1 MRELGPRD
9 RVGHYEILD
18 TIGAGGMGKVLR
30 ARDLK
35 LGRDVALKV
44 LPAEVADQP
53 ERLARFRREAQI
65 LASLNH
71 PRIGA
76 IHGLEEADGILALSL
91 ELVEG
96 EDLAQRLA
104 RGALPLDE
112 TLAVA
117 GQIAAGLE
125 YAHERGVVHRDLKP
139 ANVKT
144 TPDGGVKILDFGLAK
159 AYDSDPASGSGS
171 DLASFSPTLS
181 RHMSAAGIIL
191 GTAAYMSPE
200 QARGRPVDKRADI
213 WSFGVVLYE
222 MLTGQRL
229 FTGETVTDVLA
240 AVVRQEISWD
250 ALPPATPPALRQ
262 LLRRCLERDA
272 ARRLRDIGEARIA
285 IEDAIAQPE
294 AARLVG
300 SQGEAAQP
308 QKRPVVPWVVAAA
321 LALALALVAWAPWRS
336 APLPSTPLRLSVE
349 LGANVTL
356 PRPTGNP
363 GTSMVLSPDGRL
375 LVFVGQTGAG
385 MRLLHVRR
393 LEQALASPLPGTE
406 GASHPFLSPDSR
418 WIGFFADNKL
428 KKIAVEGGPAV
439 TLCDAVVDN
448 RGGSWS
454 QDGTILFAVAGE
466 ATLRRISAG
475 GGAVAEL
482 PTSGEAAAAVD
493 ARWPQILP
501 GGRAVIFTSGVS
513 GNYDAASLV
522 VQRLPDGPR
531 KIVHKG
537 GYQGRYVRS
546 GHLLYMR
553 GGALFAAPFDLERL
567 EVVGASMPVL
577 EGVASNPGA
586 GGAQFTASD
595 SGALVFIAGGSQVPP
610 MPIAWLGRD
619 GQARP
624 LRPIPAI
631 YFVIGFSPDGQRL
644 AMDIRDGD
652 EADIWIYEW
661 ARDAMYRLTS
671 NPGQDVSPVWSPD
684 GRWIAFSSTRGDQR
698 TPNLFCQR
706 ADGTGEV
713 LRLTESV
720 TPQFPTSWH
729 PSGRFLA
736 FNDASGRT
744 HISILELSGDGASG
758 WKPAKASALQD
769 SPSIQNNAAF
779 SPDGRWVAYSSSET
793 GILEVYVRP
802 FPGAGGRVRVST
814 SGGQH
819 PMWSRTRSELFY
831 RASGENAIMVAP
843 YRVEGDTFH
852 VQRPNRWS
860 ATAIETRGPFRNFDI
875 HPDGDRFAVMP
886 SVGEERKRDHV
897 TIILGFADELR
908 RLVPVR

>member
-1 MRELGPRD
+1 MSEARRATHAANAEAEAARNGIGLVKLMGRDSGFIAAYTVLVDGQVNFCLVPEVPFGLEAFLSALGERLKRRGHALVVVAEGAGQDLMAKAQAKDASGNVRYGDIGVFLRDRISEHFERERTPDHPEVHRPELHDPQRAGDSARLGLLPAARSQRRARGDERPHEPGRQLLEPPLHARADPARGVRAQEDRPRGGALVERPRLDRAAAGHALMRELGPRD
-9 RVGHYEILD
+9 RVGHYEILEA
-18 TIGAGGMGKVLR
+18 IGAGGMGKVLR

-104 RGALPLDE
+104 RGALPVDE

-159 AYDSDPASGSGS
+159 AYDSDPASASGS
-171 DLASFSPTLS
+171 DLGSFSPTLS

-240 AVVRQEISWD
+240 AVVRQEIAWD

-262 LLRRCLERDA
+262 LVRRCLERDA

-285 IEDAIAQPE
+285 IEDAIARAGCGAPRRQPGRSGTAAE
-294 AARLVG
+294 AIGSAVGGGRGARPRAGARGLG
-300 SQGEAAQP
+300 ALAECAFAFD
-308 QKRPVVPWVVAAA
+308 AAA
-321 LALALALVAWAPWRS
+321 LERGARS
-336 APLPSTPLRLSVE
+336 GRHPATS
-349 LGANVTL
+349 
-356 PRPTGNP
+356 RPATRAA
-363 GTSMVLSPDGRL
+363 SMVLSPDGRT

-385 MRLLHVRR
+385 TRLLHVRR

-428 KKIAVEGGPAV
+428 KKVAVEGGPTV

-454 QDGTILFAVAGE
+454 PDGTILFAVAGE

-475 GGAVAEL
+475 GGAVTEL

-537 GYQGRYVRS
+537 GYQGRYLRS

-567 EVVGASMPVL
+567 EVKGASMPVL

-586 GGAQFTASD
+586 GGAQFAASD
-595 SGALVFIAGGSQVPP
+595 SGALVFLSGGSQVPP
-610 MPIAWLGRD
+610 MPIDVARKGR
-619 GQARP
+619 AS
-624 LRPIPAI
+624 PA
-631 YFVIGFSPDGQRL
+631 SP
-644 AMDIRDGD
+644 
-652 EADIWIYEW
+652 AD
-661 ARDAMYRLTS
+661 
-671 NPGQDVSPVWSPD
+671 
-684 GRWIAFSSTRGDQR
+684 
-698 TPNLFCQR
+698 
-706 ADGTGEV
+706 
-713 LRLTESV
+713 
-720 TPQFPTSWH
+720 
-729 PSGRFLA
+729 
-736 FNDASGRT
+736 
-744 HISILELSGDGASG
+744 SGDLLRHRVLARRTATRHGH
-758 WKPAKASALQD
+758 P
-769 SPSIQNNAAF
+769 
-779 SPDGRWVAYSSSET
+779 GR
-793 GILEVYVRP
+793 
-802 FPGAGGRVRVST
+802 
-814 SGGQH
+814 
-819 PMWSRTRSELFY
+819 
-831 RASGENAIMVAP
+831 
-843 YRVEGDTFH
+843 
-852 VQRPNRWS
+852 
-860 ATAIETRGPFRNFDI
+860 
-875 HPDGDRFAVMP
+875 
-886 SVGEERKRDHV
+886 
-897 TIILGFADELR
+897 
-908 RLVPVR
+908 